1 MMGRTKI
8 AITLDTEVLGRIDR
22 LVTEQIFPNRSRA
35 IQEAVE
41 EKLARLGRTRL
52 YRECAKLDQAFE
64 KALAEE
70 GLSAELGQWPHY

>member
-1 MMGRTKI
+1 MGRTKI

-52 YRECAKLDQAFE
+52 YRECAKLDQVFE